1 MRPSLTK
8 LVSVCMGLLAL
19 ALVLVVIGAIVGR
32 GGFAWVLPLVAL
44 PLIVELVI
52 LWQKNLEWLGS
63 FLLTCDGILCESP
76 LSAPLLLKW
85 EEIED
90 CCFLPGKTAGV
101 GTYCLCSEKLT
112 LHDGGKMPTASG
124 HAKLIKITEQAG
136 LHEALCARLPDIL
149 VKKLD
154 ADKLVS

>member
-8 LVSVCMGLLAL
+8 VAAIGMGMLAL
-19 ALVLVVIGAIVGR
+19 ALVLVVIGSIAGQ

-44 PLIVELVI
+44 PIMVELVV
-52 LWQKNLEWLGS
+52 LWQKNLEWLGN
-63 FLLTCDGILCESP
+63 FLLTTDGILCESP

-90 CCFLPGKTAGV
+90 CYYLPGKSAGA

-112 LHDGGKMPTASG
+112 LRGDGQMPAASA
-124 HAKLIKITEQAG
+124 HAKYVKITEREG
-136 LHEALCARLPDIL
+136 LHEALRARLPEVL
-149 VKKLD
+149 GKKLD
-154 ADKLVS
+154 ADKML